1 MLVNII
7 QNTISS
13 FRSALAAASVIT
25 TNLKMWLGF
34 ETSSIDGDKQ
44 ITPDKSGNNNVGE
57 LFTGK
62 AIEFDGSTTYVSAN
76 SFAGTLSNNTAF
88 TFAVWFNSDKIAT
101 DYFRNILISSG
112 GPEQFTNIFKIGV
125 NPQTSA
131 TGSANVGG
139 IYFDDSA
146 GAYNNVVPLSGGV
159 NYNDGE
165 WHRLVVSRP
174 QGSGNQTLTFYV
186 DGSSIGTAP
195 CNPYWNNVNLFDFG
209 QEWDGA
215 GTSDHFAGMMSNI
228 QVYDYA
234 WTTDDVTYDYANPQ
248 NLVTDRSGTS
258 IGLSNL
264 KGYWHLSE
272 GAGSVV
278 YDSSGEGNNG
288 TINGATYE
296 PAQPRIPQL
305 GMMNFSNGE
314 VATGVTLIPNPNNT
328 SEDIDGNLVRN
339 RLNSFNLDGS
349 GYATNESLPTIS
361 GNISLSF
368 WVKLDTFVSGN
379 LGQVVGKRE
388 GSSWLRVYRPF
399 SSHLRLEVAAGQQ
412 YTFAVTENQWVYVA
426 ITINSS
432 NQASVYVDNSAAI
445 GATLGTSFSFINTE
459 VFTVGAWLNPAL
471 QPTSKLNGL
480 VSDVL
485 IYDRVLTS
493 DEVENNY
500 NAGLS
505 AHTN

>member
-13 FRSALAAASVIT
+13 FISAGEAAAHVIT

-34 ETSSIDGDKQ
+34 ETSSIDGDSQ

-62 AIEFDGSTTYVSAN
+62 ALEFDGSTTYVSAN

-88 TFAVWFNSDKIAT
+88 TFAIWFNSDKIAT

-112 GPEQFTNIFKIGV
+112 GPQQFTNIFKIGV

-209 QEWDGA
+209 QEWDGG

-234 WTTDDVTYDYANPQ
+234 WTTDDVTYDYANP
-248 NLVTDRSGTS
+248 NKLAIDNPSTSLSVT
-258 IGLSNL
+258 NL
-264 KGYWHLSE
+264 KAYWALSE
-272 GAGSVV
+272 GDGFVAYDSGTNLEEDVVINGDFATDSVWGKGAGWTITNGKARNDGTAGNNNLSQGGLLEVGKSYQITIEVSDFVSGIVEVSAGGSPRGTMTANGTYTFNQVASGTVFYIISKTFNGSVDNV
-278 YDSSGEGNNG
+278 SVREVTASDHGGL
-288 TINGATYE
+288 INGADYVD
-296 PAQPRIPQL
+296 AQPRIPQL
-305 GMMNFSNGE
+305 GMMNW
-314 VATGVTLIPNPNNT
+314 A
-328 SEDIDGNLVRN
+328 
-339 RLNSFNLDGS
+339 
-349 GYATNESLPTIS
+349 
-361 GNISLSF
+361 
-368 WVKLDTFVSGN
+368 
-379 LGQVVGKRE
+379 
-388 GSSWLRVYRPF
+388 
-399 SSHLRLEVAAGQQ
+399 
-412 YTFAVTENQWVYVA
+412 
-426 ITINSS
+426 
-432 NQASVYVDNSAAI
+432 
-445 GATLGTSFSFINTE
+445 
-459 VFTVGAWLNPAL
+459 
-471 QPTSKLNGL
+471 
-480 VSDVL
+480 
-485 IYDRVLTS
+485 
-493 DEVENNY
+493 
-500 NAGLS
+500 
-505 AHTN
+505 